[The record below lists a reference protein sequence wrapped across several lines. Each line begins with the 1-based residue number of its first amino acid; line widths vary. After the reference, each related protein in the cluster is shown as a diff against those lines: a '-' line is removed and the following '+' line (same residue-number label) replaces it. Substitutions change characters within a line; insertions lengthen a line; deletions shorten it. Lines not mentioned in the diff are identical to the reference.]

1 MANLSENFCSHV
13 PKIKDSKLLNCE
25 GSDNM
30 DSEHRNIPDNVKSR
44 EVKPIPFGNEG
55 ISSFADTSKVV
66 NLPTPS
72 AKKHDLDLYDL
83 GQNPN
88 VLKYR
93 DAGCSLP
100 SISDSGL
107 ESSVKESSVMSLK
120 TVKDA
125 AASRISV
132 NIFSQVSNHPNAK
145 EWLEIFY
152 WENC

>member
-66 NLPTPS
+66 NLPT
-72 AKKHDLDLYDL
+72 
-83 GQNPN
+83 Q
-88 VLKYR
+88 VLK
-93 DAGCSLP
+93 SMIL
-100 SISDSGL
+100 
-107 ESSVKESSVMSLK
+107 
-120 TVKDA
+120 
-125 AASRISV
+125 
-132 NIFSQVSNHPNAK
+132 IFM
-145 EWLEIFY
+145 I
-152 WENC
+152 